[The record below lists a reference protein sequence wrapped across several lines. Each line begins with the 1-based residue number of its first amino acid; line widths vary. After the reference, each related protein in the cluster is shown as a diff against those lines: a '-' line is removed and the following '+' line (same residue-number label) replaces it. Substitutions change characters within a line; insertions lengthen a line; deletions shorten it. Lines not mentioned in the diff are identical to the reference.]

1 MTHSDERESP
11 GQASQGFHKSTT
23 ATGSSLPT
31 IPERVDR
38 FLHDALTEVFL
49 TAERA
54 WWLRRAEDFERAKP
68 RVGDNFGRLTRDQVR
83 EQWHR
88 LDELA
93 RACRA
98 RAHVSPVDDIRED
111 VRNVLREAS

>member
-1 MTHSDERESP
+1 MRRADPTHDEGRP
-11 GQASQGFHKSTT
+11 GERAALSVNNGDPLK
-23 ATGSSLPT
+23 

-49 TAERA
+49 SAERA

-68 RVGDNFGRLTRDQVR
+68 RLGDNFGRLTREEVR
-83 EQWHR
+83 AQWHR

-98 RAHVSPVDDIRED
+98 RAQVSPVDDIRED